1 MVIDIRYIGG
11 AFLALVLLLAFLS
24 YSFNGSIS
32 EGKEAL
38 YKKREVLSKLQNL
51 EQKWSKKSQKAELE
65 QIYKLLDLFDVPFTK
80 SEIRKRKVIT
90 LDLKSHNA
98 DKIIG
103 LILNK
108 GVAIKKLQID
118 KIDANTL
125 KVAVEIL

>member
-11 AFLALVLLLAFLS
+11 AFLALVLLLTFLS